1 MPELN
6 ALHLAGQD
14 RLKAVALA
22 FATQHGLRPDSIE
35 WIEQYDGWWL
45 TISDPQ
51 HTVRV
56 VFSLDEIEDFA
67 VDGNGDGAKGSKNKI
82 RNAFASLSM

>member
-1 MPELN
+1 MTELN

-14 RLKAVALA
+14 QLKEVARH
-22 FATQHGLRPDSIE
+22 FAAQHGLRPEAID
-35 WIEQYDGWWL
+35 WVEQYDGWWL
-45 TISDPQ
+45 TVTDAR

-67 VDGNGDGAKGSKNKI
+67 AEGDGAQGSQRKI
-82 RNAFASLSM
+82 RDAFASLTM

>member
-1 MPELN
+1 MIELN
-6 ALHLAGQD
+6 DLHLAGRE
-14 RLKAVALA
+14 RLEAVARHYA
-22 FATQHGLRPDSIE
+22 AQHGLRPETIE

-45 TISDPQ
+45 TVIDAQ

-67 VDGNGDGAKGSKNKI
+67 AEGDGSKFSKQKI
-82 RNAFASLSM
+82 RDAFASLAM

>member
-1 MPELN
+1 MPELS

-14 RLKAVALA
+14 RLKEVARYYA
-22 FATQHGLRPDSIE
+22 AQHGLRPETID
-35 WIEQYDGWWL
+35 WVAQCDGWWL
-45 TISDPQ
+45 TVADPQ

-67 VDGNGDGAKGSKNKI
+67 IEGDGAKGSKRKI
-82 RNAFASLSM
+82 RDAFASLAM

>member
-1 MPELN
+1 MTELN
-6 ALHLAGQD
+6 ALHLTGQD
-14 RLKAVALA
+14 QLKEVARQIA
-22 FATQHGLRPDSIE
+22 AQHGLRPDTIE

-45 TISDPQ
+45 TVSDTQ

-67 VDGNGDGAKGSKNKI
+67 AEGDGAKGSKRKI
-82 RNAFASLSM
+82 RDAFASLAL

>member
-1 MPELN
+1 MTELN
-6 ALHLAGQD
+6 TLHLAGQD
-14 RLKAVALA
+14 QLKEAARY
-22 FATQHGLRPDSIE
+22 FAAQHGLRPEAIE

-45 TISDPQ
+45 TVTTPE

-67 VDGNGDGAKGSKNKI
+67 AEGDGSNGSKRKI
-82 RNAFASLSM
+82 RDAFASLSM

>member
-1 MPELN
+1 MTELN
-6 ALHLAGQD
+6 ALHLAGQNQ
-14 RLKAVALA
+14 LKEVARQIA
-22 FATQHGLRPDSIE
+22 AQHGLRPDTLE

-45 TISDPQ
+45 TVSDAQ

-67 VDGNGDGAKGSKNKI
+67 AAGDGAKGSKRKI
-82 RNAFASLSM
+82 RDAFASMAM

>member
-1 MPELN
+1 MTELN

-14 RLKAVALA
+14 QLKEVARHIA
-22 FATQHGLRPDSIE
+22 AQHGLRPQAID

-45 TISDPQ
+45 TIVDTQ

-67 VDGNGDGAKGSKNKI
+67 AEGQGSKSSKRKI
-82 RNAFASLSM
+82 RDAFASLAM